1 MIPVKINENNI
12 FAVLTKGSWILLAL
26 LTISSLAFGSS
37 GFTLGV
43 LVGGLI
49 AIVNSYWLYSILQR
63 AMQLPAKKAVRF
75 TRMRYFLRMGL
86 IAVVV
91 SGLIVYCNINIIGLL
106 LGLSVFVI
114 NVIALTIY
122 MSTRKGG

>member
-1 MIPVKINENNI
+1 MVPVKINENNI
-12 FAVLTKGSWILLAL
+12 FAILTKGNWILLAL
-26 LTISSLAFGSS
+26 LAISGLAFGST
-37 GFTLGV
+37 GFALGI

-63 AMQLPAKKAVRF
+63 AMQLPVKKAVRF

-114 NVIALTIY
+114 NIIALTIY
-122 MSTRKGG
+122 MSTHKGG